1 MTLKIGL
8 IVGREWSWPPAFI
21 EEVRRRDEGVIAEYV
36 TLGTPRMNDPAQY
49 AVVIDRIS
57 HEVPFYRT
65 WLKHAVLQGVTV
77 VNNPFMWSSDDK
89 FFGATLATSLGIA
102 HPKTVVLPNR
112 EYIPGIRH
120 DESLRNLQFPLDW
133 EGLVEYLGLPLV
145 LKDAYGGGWR
155 DVYICHSLGE
165 LLDAYNGS
173 GLLTMIAQEFI
184 KFEQFVRCICIGQ
197 EQILPIH
204 YDPKERKYVVD
215 PDYLAPRLRDQIISE
230 SRALVRAL
238 GYDMNS
244 IEWAIRDGIP
254 YAIDFMNPAP
264 DMDIYSLTPTYFEWA
279 LQKMADLAIRLARE
293 PRPPAGPQSW
303 NRFLQGRLPREG
315 AGVLPPVTR
324 PTRA

>member
-133 EGLVEYLGLPLV
+133 EGLVEYLGLPVV

-155 DVYICHSLGE
+155 DVYICHSLEE
-165 LLDAYNGS
+165 LLDNYNGS

-184 KFEQFVRCICIGQ
+184 HFEQFVRCICIGQ

-264 DMDIYSLTPTYFEWA
+264 DMDIHSLTPTYFEWA
-279 LQKMADLAIRLARE
+279 LQKMADLAIRLAKE

-303 NRFLQGRLPREG
+303 NRFLQGRLPHEG

-324 PTRA
+324 PPRP